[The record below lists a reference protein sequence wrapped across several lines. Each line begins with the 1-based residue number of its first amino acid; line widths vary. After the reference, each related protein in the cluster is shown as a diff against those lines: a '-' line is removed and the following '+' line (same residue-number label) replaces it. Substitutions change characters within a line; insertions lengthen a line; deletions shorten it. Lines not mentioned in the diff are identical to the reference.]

1 VAARWYGSGMS
12 APDPYPHDPDAR
24 GETGEDGPITD
35 LDLLRNTPLRVREWL
50 LVPLL
55 IAVTGGAVT
64 TALTGLA
71 VQHRL
76 ALSGWA
82 TLLVAALVV
91 PFAGVLARYGY
102 RAYARVTPVAS
113 ASFLWF
119 KVAGFSALATV
130 AVLAGVIGA
139 SFFLVAIGLWATAA
153 VFGTFR
159 NRSYVENASHP
170 QHSFSR
176 VMRRAI
182 LTDGVVLVVAS
193 VAAGLMALTGPDLS
207 THATSQYIADAI
219 VLPVIGVILIVYA
232 RTLSR
237 SDENRHKA
245 PTR

>member
-1 VAARWYGSGMS
+1 MS
-12 APDPYPHDPDAR
+12 APDQYPHDPDAR
-24 GETGEDGPITD
+24 GETEEDGPITD
-35 LDLLRNTPLRVREWL
+35 LDLLRNTPLRVWEWL

-55 IAVTGGAVT
+55 ITVTGGAVT

-76 ALSGWA
+76 TLSGWT
-82 TLLVAALVV
+82 TLLVAGLAV
-91 PFAGVLARYGY
+91 PFAGVLAWYGY

-130 AVLAGVIGA
+130 AILAGVIGA
-139 SFFLVAIGLWATAA
+139 SFLLVTMGLGATAA

-159 NRSYVENASHP
+159 NRSHVENASHP
-170 QHSFSR
+170 RRSLSR
-176 VMRRAI
+176 VLRQAI

-193 VAAGLMALTGPDLS
+193 VAAGLVALTGPDLS
-207 THATSQYIADAI
+207 SHATSQYIADAI

-237 SDENRHKA
+237 SDQNRQDSYRLERLSA
-245 PTR
+245 R